1 MYDFPQCFAF
11 YTSSLTANVM
21 DCSSGNLGYFLAP
34 SPSPMRTSYREAP
47 YPFSASQPAA
57 QPLISPAKFTQP
69 FIVSLIASKR
79 RRKSLPSERAPRRPR
94 PAAVLRVWPLG
105 CVKSRQDLPQPPTRV
120 SATCHLTDRPT
131 CVANCEPNPSLSLSL
146 SLSLGGAV

>member
-79 RRKSLPSERAPRRPR
+79 RRKSLPSERPPSTAADGGLAARLREIPR
-94 PAAVLRVWPLG
+94 G
-105 CVKSRQDLPQPPTRV
+105 S
-120 SATCHLTDRPT
+120 SATRGSRVQLSCDGQACDAGRRRDL
-131 CVANCEPNPSLSLSL
+131 CEL
-146 SLSLGGAV
+146 